1 MNEYRDNFQSV
12 TASLASQIQSLEIKI
27 DKLSSSLHEQPKQ
40 LKVKNPIKI
49 TIAQKLLII
58 LAILVVV
65 QILFFLGYHYTSY
78 KAMFGISMIMNSLFI
93 ICDSLGF
100 VSAWIDCR

>member
-1 MNEYRDNFQSV
+1 MNEYRDNFESV
-12 TASLASQIQSLEIKI
+12 AASLASQIQSLEIKI

-58 LAILVVV
+58 LAVLIVV
-65 QILFFLGYHYTSY
+65 QILFFMGYHYTNY
-78 KAMFGISMIMNSLFI
+78 KAMFGINMIINSLFI
-93 ICDSLGF
+93 ICTFISCGG
-100 VSAWIDCR
+100 AWMDNR